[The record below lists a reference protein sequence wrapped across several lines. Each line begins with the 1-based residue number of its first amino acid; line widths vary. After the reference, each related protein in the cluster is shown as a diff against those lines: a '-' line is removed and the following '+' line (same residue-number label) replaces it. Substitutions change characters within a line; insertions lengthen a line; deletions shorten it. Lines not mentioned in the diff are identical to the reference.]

1 MPSTISPVRTVDKTP
16 ADGARSKLKAPLEYT
31 GSLDIYDYKDLTTV
45 IGREYHG
52 IEIVDLLNA
61 SDSDVLIRDLAITS
75 RWPFC
80 SAGHHNHL

>member
-61 SDSDVLIRDLAITS
+61 SDSDILIRDLAITS
-75 RWPFC
+75 KLFC
-80 SAGHHNHL
+80 SSKQQDHL